1 MRECAEAREDIMCEV
16 CIANRMSRRRVL
28 AAGIS
33 LGAAALTASRVEAQ
47 SPLRPVATAGGSQ
60 RRDYLIK
67 GAHVVSMDSQI
78 GDLAGADIL
87 VRNGEIKA
95 VARNIEAADVEVLDA
110 RRMIAIP
117 GLVETHWHMWGTVAR
132 NTAGDEEAT
141 GYFPYSRVLGGVFTP
156 EDNAR
161 GVRLGL
167 AEAINGGLTTVHNWS
182 HNLQSPAF
190 ADAELEAHRSFGAR
204 ALFAYGYSRKTGQ
217 NETLPLDEV
226 ARVQSAWL
234 PKLDGL
240 VTLGIASR
248 GPENNTIDICQ
259 KEWETARRLGMRI
272 TTHMGTSVA
281 AFEKRHGVRTL
292 DKAGLLGRD
301 VVLVHNTNTDKAD
314 LGLLART
321 GTHLSLSPFTEMRTG
336 FGIPPILDMLASG
349 CSVSLSVDT
358 LLLCGNCDMF
368 AIMKAMQNVGDGTK
382 PSEFALP
389 ARRVLEMATIGG
401 AQALGLADKIGTLT
415 PGKRADIV
423 LLRTRDLNM
432 APLTDPVRMVV
443 QSAQPSNVDT
453 VLVDGRVLKRDG
465 RLVGIDV
472 DRIVD
477 DATETMTRVQA
488 EVARQNRT
496 IEDVRQQLPTK

>member
-1 MRECAEAREDIMCEV
+1 MCDICDARV
-16 CIANRMSRRRVL
+16 LSRRHILGAGLALGSAL
-28 AAGIS
+28 AAS
-33 LGAAALTASRVEAQ
+33 AAKAQPAPSSAQAIASV
-47 SPLRPVATAGGSQ
+47 GGSA
-60 RRDYLIK
+60 RGEILIK
-67 GAHVVSMDSQI
+67 GAHVISMDAGI
-78 GDLAGADIL
+78 GDMPGADIL
-87 VRNGEIKA
+87 VRNGEIA
-95 VARNIEAADVEVLDA
+95 AIARGIEAPGAQVIDA
-110 RRMIAIP
+110 RHMIAIP
-117 GLVETHWHMWGTVAR
+117 GLIETHWHMWGTVAR

-182 HNLQSPAF
+182 HNLQSPAY
-190 ADAELEAHRSFGAR
+190 ADAELEAHRAFGAR

-226 ARVQSAWL
+226 ARVQREWL

-240 VTLGIASR
+240 TTRGIASR
-248 GPENNTIDICQ
+248 GPENNTIDICR
-259 KEWETARRLGMRI
+259 KEWETARKLGVRI

-281 AFEKRHGVRTL
+281 AFEKRHGVREL
-292 DKAGLLGRD
+292 DKAGLLGKD

-314 LGLLART
+314 LDLLGRT
-321 GTHLSLSPFTEMRTG
+321 GTHLSLSPYTEMRTG
-336 FGIPPILDMLASG
+336 FGIPPILEMLSSG

-358 LLLCGNCDMF
+358 PLLCGNCDMF
-368 AIMKAMQNVGDGTK
+368 AIMKAMQNVGDGLK

-389 ARRVLEMATIGG
+389 ARRVLEMATMGG
-401 AQALGLADKIGTLT
+401 AQALGLADRIGSLK

-453 VLVDGRVLKRDG
+453 VLVDGRVLKRG
-465 RLVGIDV
+465 GQLVGV
-472 DRIVD
+472 NVEKIVD
-477 DATETMTRVQA
+477 DATETMARVQA
-488 EVARQNRT
+488 EVARQNRS
-496 IEDVRQQLPTK
+496 IEDVRQQLPSK